1 MKRRRK
7 NKRIII
13 FTFIILLLAVSFI
26 LYKSTLNIDTHGYQ
40 KETYQVFKELNIVDK
55 IIDKEYSKTLEK
67 IINTEY
73 FDSKYIDEYI
83 NINYKEEDN
92 FIEQIY
98 KLLNIG
104 YKSNDINKILPKIT
118 EVEIEKQLKE
128 ALKLLLKWGIYENRN
143 RYRWYNY

>member
-1 MKRRRK
+1 MKKRKRKK

-13 FTFIILLLAVSFI
+13 FNFTILLLAVSFI

-104 YKSNDINKILPKIT
+104 YKSNDINTIYNK
-118 EVEIEKQLKE
+118 LKTD
-128 ALKLLLKWGIYENRN
+128 
-143 RYRWYNY
+143 

>member
-13 FTFIILLLAVSFI
+13 FTFILLLLLLAVSLI

-83 NINYKEEDN
+83 NI
-92 FIEQIY
+92 
-98 KLLNIG
+98 
-104 YKSNDINKILPKIT
+104 
-118 EVEIEKQLKE
+118 
-128 ALKLLLKWGIYENRN
+128 R
-143 RYRWYNY
+143 R